1 MEEQYGMHAEQSARK
16 AENTDTPAAGKYV
29 VPGAP
34 IVRASTPRP
43 MPFGVIPSKTE
54 LPLAPSEAASHFP
67 TEAPEAPPVPEDSAD
82 ETGASGTQGAA
93 TTSGLTGDST
103 SKTLASEFLWLFE
116 YALDMDPALLNR
128 PERLDGSAFAYG
140 PAVLRGYRL
149 VFEGL
154 DTRGHVLA
162 SLVATPDRPEAEV
175 WGILYRVP
183 RRLTRRDD
191 ERASV
196 LDKAHHAETFVSLD
210 IQVRDTY
217 RQREISC
224 LTYIASPGTRQQVG
238 QLAITERTPEPAYLK
253 RLLQVARRQKLP
265 GSYLEALEELVP
277 TVIPAATP
285 LPTTPPEHTTD
296 PLPAVLP
303 GHDLRKQATGT
314 AEITLP
320 GMSRESGLG
329 QATGATKITLPGTP
343 MESAIGPWDAPY
355 PAYLERWMMS
365 FALYVCLLLLGT
377 LMLAIFQGLGV
388 WGTVFNES
396 FAPLGTPW
404 YVLLYGLLGGCISC
418 VLSLSRPR
426 FTYPPAFVVLTWFIR
441 PFLGATLG
449 ALAYL
454 VLNSGIILLS
464 AQPAQHFALCSLAG
478 ALAGFCE
485 GRLLLGKKSKHS
497 LA

>member
-1 MEEQYGMHAEQSARK
+1 MEEQYEKNADQPARK
-16 AENTDTPAAGKYV
+16 AEKADASAAGKYV

-43 MPFGVIPSKTE
+43 MPFGIIPSKTE
-54 LPLAPSEAASHFP
+54 LPLAPSKAVPPFP
-67 TEAPEAPPVPEDSAD
+67 AEAPEAPPVPEDPASETAAPGLQEPPGTPGLMAD
-82 ETGASGTQGAA
+82 
-93 TTSGLTGDST
+93 LTP
-103 SKTLASEFLWLFE
+103 KALASEFLWLFE

-140 PAVLRGYRL
+140 PAVLHGYQL

-162 SLVATPDRPEAEV
+162 SLDAAPEQPGAEV

-196 LDKAHHAETFVSLD
+196 LDKAHYTETFVPLEV
-210 IQVRDTY
+210 QVRDTY

-224 LTYIASPGTRQQVG
+224 LTYVASASTRERVN
-238 QLAITERTPEPAYLK
+238 QLAAAERTPDPAYLK

-265 GSYLEALEELVP
+265 DGYLQTLEGLLP
-277 TVIPAATP
+277 ATLPAATP

-303 GHDLRKQATGT
+303 GHDLRKQLSGT
-314 AEITLP
+314 AQMSASPESEAGQASDAPETTLP
-320 GMSRESGLG
+320 D
-329 QATGATKITLPGTP
+329 T
-343 MESAIGPWDAPY
+343 SAENVPGPWDAPY

-365 FALYVCLLLLGT
+365 FALYICLLLLST
-377 LMLAIFQGLGV
+377 LVLAIFQGLGV
-388 WGTVFNES
+388 WGTVFTGG

-454 VLNSGIILLS
+454 VLTSGIIMLS

-485 GRLLLGKKSKHS
+485 GRLLLGKKRRHGS
-497 LA
+497 A

>member
-1 MEEQYGMHAEQSARK
+1 MEEQYETNANQPARQAEK
-16 AENTDTPAAGKYV
+16 TDASAAGKHV
-29 VPGAP
+29 APGAP

-43 MPFGVIPSKTE
+43 MPFGIIPSKTE
-54 LPLAPSEAASHFP
+54 LPLAPSQAGPHFP
-67 TEAPEAPPVPEDSAD
+67 TEAPEAPPVPEEGPAD
-82 ETGASGTQGAA
+82 EVKVSAIQEPP
-93 TTSGLTGDST
+93 TTPGL
-103 SKTLASEFLWLFE
+103 LADPTPKALANEFLWLFE

-140 PAVLRGYRL
+140 PAVLHGYRL

-162 SLVATPDRPEAEV
+162 SLDATPEQPEAEV
-175 WGILYRVP
+175 WGILYRIP
-183 RRLTRRDD
+183 RRLTHRED
-191 ERASV
+191 ERPSV
-196 LDKAHHAETFVSLD
+196 LDKAHHTENFVPLEV
-210 IQVRDTY
+210 QVRDTY

-224 LTYIASPGTRQQVG
+224 LTYIASASTRQQVG
-238 QLAITERTPEPAYLK
+238 HLAAPERVPEPAYLK

-265 GSYLEALEELVP
+265 DSYLQTLEELVP
-277 TVIPAATP
+277 EAIPAATP

-296 PLPAVLP
+296 PLPAVLI
-303 GHDLRKQATGT
+303 GHDLRQQASGT
-314 AEITLP
+314 AQMSHSEFRPATDAPETTLP
-320 GMSRESGLG
+320 DMPAENV
-329 QATGATKITLPGTP
+329 A
-343 MESAIGPWDAPY
+343 GPWDARY
-355 PAYLERWMMS
+355 PAYLARWMMS
-365 FALYVCLLLLGT
+365 FALYVCLLLLAT
-377 LMLAIFQGLGV
+377 LILAIFQGLGV
-388 WGTVFNES
+388 WGTTFSEG

-454 VLNSGIILLS
+454 VLTSGIIQLS

-485 GRLLLGKKSKHS
+485 GRLLQGRKSKHTS
-497 LA
+497 A

>member
-1 MEEQYGMHAEQSARK
+1 MEEQYEKNADQPARQAEKTEVS
-16 AENTDTPAAGKYV
+16 AAGKYV

-43 MPFGVIPSKTE
+43 MPFGIIPSKTE
-54 LPLAPSEAASHFP
+54 LPLAPSKAVPPFP
-67 TEAPEAPPVPEDSAD
+67 AEAPGAPPVPEEPAD
-82 ETGASGTQGAA
+82 EGETPVLREPLSTP
-93 TTSGLTGDST
+93 GLVADLTP
-103 SKTLASEFLWLFE
+103 KALASEFLWLFE

-128 PERLDGSAFAYG
+128 SERLDGSAFAYG
-140 PAVLRGYRL
+140 PAMLHGYRL

-154 DTRGHVLA
+154 DARGHVLA
-162 SLVATPDRPEAEV
+162 SLDAAPDQPEAEV
-175 WGILYRVP
+175 WGILYRIP

-196 LDKAHHAETFVSLD
+196 LDKAHHTETFVPLEV
-210 IQVRDTY
+210 QVRDTY

-224 LTYIASPGTRQQVG
+224 LTYVASASTRERVS
-238 QLAITERTPEPAYLK
+238 QLAATERAPDPAYLK

-265 GSYLEALEELVP
+265 EGYLQTLERLLP
-277 TVIPAATP
+277 ATIPAAAP

-303 GHDLRKQATGT
+303 GHDLRKQFGGAAQMSASPESEIGLVGEVPEAT
-314 AEITLP
+314 P
-320 GMSRESGLG
+320 SDMSTERV
-329 QATGATKITLPGTP
+329 P
-343 MESAIGPWDAPY
+343 GPWDAPY
-355 PAYLERWMMS
+355 PAYLGRWMMG
-365 FALYVCLLLLGT
+365 FALYVCLLLLST
-377 LMLAIFQGLGV
+377 LILAIFQGLGV
-388 WGTVFNES
+388 WGTVFTEG

-404 YVLLYGLLGGCISC
+404 YVLLYGLLGGCVSC

-426 FTYPPAFVVLTWFIR
+426 YTYPPAFVVLTWFIR

-454 VLNSGIILLS
+454 VLTSGIIMLD

-485 GRLLLGKKSKHS
+485 GRLLLGKKRKPGS
-497 LA
+497 A